1 MKKQI
6 VTKNAPA
13 AIGPYSQGIEI
24 DGTVYVSGQ
33 LGLVPETGEFAEG
46 GIEGQARQALRN
58 VRAILEAAGLT
69 MGDVVKTT
77 CLLQDIRD
85 FGAFNEVYKEF
96 FEGVVPARSAYAV
109 AGIPKGGLV
118 EIEVVGVK

>member
-13 AIGPYSQGIEI
+13 TIGPYSQGIEI

-46 GIEGQARQALRN
+46 GIEGQARQALCN

-77 CLLQDIRD
+77 CLLQDIGD

-96 FEGVVPARSAYAV
+96 FGGVAPARSAYAV

>member
-77 CLLQDIRD
+77 CLLKDIRD
-85 FGAFNEVYKEF
+85 FGAFNGVYKEF
-96 FEGVVPARSAYAV
+96 FEGVAPARSAYAV